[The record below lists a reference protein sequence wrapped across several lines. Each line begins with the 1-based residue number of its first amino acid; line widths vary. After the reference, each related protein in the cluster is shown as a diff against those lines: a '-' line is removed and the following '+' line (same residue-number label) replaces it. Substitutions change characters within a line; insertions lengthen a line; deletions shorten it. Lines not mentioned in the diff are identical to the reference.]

1 MRSLGWP
8 YSSGTAVP
16 VGGRDQDS
24 HRHTRTPGSDSKFHV
39 SAFPAVGCP
48 GIWVSIILNV
58 SVRVFLDQI
67 NTEFSRAEQTALAD
81 VLGPVQST
89 EGPNKTEEPRERA
102 LRRLPG
108 GPRAE
113 TLCFPASGTQM
124 EAWALPGCQA
134 PQRRDRKPSTS
145 SPGSSEAPGLQ
156 LSNCGSS
163 GRSASTAVRP
173 VLPVADKRV
182 MCLRMCV
189 WIIKIH
195 GAYTHTLMAL
205 LLSRTLTSAPSWTPC
220 EAKDRGLGRSQPCR
234 HLGRRPLA
242 AGTLRR

>member
-113 TLCFPASGTQM
+113 TPCFPASGTQM

-134 PQRRDRKPSTS
+134 PSVGTESLPPALLAVLKLQVS
-145 SPGSSEAPGLQ
+145 SPPTVDLLADQPPQQCGQSSLWQ
-156 LSNCGSS
+156 INVLCVYVCVCG
-163 GRSASTAVRP
+163 
-173 VLPVADKRV
+173 
-182 MCLRMCV
+182 
-189 WIIKIH
+189 
-195 GAYTHTLMAL
+195 
-205 LLSRTLTSAPSWTPC
+205 
-220 EAKDRGLGRSQPCR
+220 
-234 HLGRRPLA
+234 
-242 AGTLRR
+242 